1 MTYRTRIKYTAK
13 QKDEMWDRWQRGES
27 LEQLRAMYNIYRKN
41 LCPLGYRIDTDD
53 DLERARQYLRDTL
66 IV

>member
-1 MTYRTRIKYTAK
+1 MFRNFIMLVFVCVILLACAPS
-13 QKDEMWDRWQRGES
+13 G
-27 LEQLRAMYNIYRKN
+27 I
-41 LCPLGYRIDTDD
+41 GIDTDE